1 MAQIKNLSDK
11 EITNNKTNSIM
22 QTIAKRAAFYRANVN
37 RFVEDYLQINY
48 LKPFQRI
55 LLHSIFTHNN
65 FLLVGC
71 RGISKT
77 YMIALFCVCKCILYP
92 GTKVVVNTC
101 RP

>member
-48 LKPFQRI
+48 LKPF
-55 LLHSIFTHNN
+55 
-65 FLLVGC
+65 
-71 RGISKT
+71 
-77 YMIALFCVCKCILYP
+77 
-92 GTKVVVNTC
+92 
-101 RP
+101 